1 MHNHHVQGL
10 SILPLVLAK
19 QLAMHERVRK
29 LPSWSPL
36 SIILIRGGPRS
47 CLENDSINVARD
59 DLSLTF
65 RSYMNAVYRKTL
77 IICVT
82 LLYEVGSRDE
92 RDEYEEGRHAS

>member
-1 MHNHHVQGL
+1 MD
-10 SILPLVLAK
+10 
-19 QLAMHERVRK
+19 ERVRK
-29 LPSWSPL
+29 LPSWSPS

-47 CLENDSINVARD
+47 CLKNVARD

-77 IICVT
+77 NICDI
-82 LLYEVGSRDE
+82 LLTEVGSRDE